1 MYVKLC
7 EGKVGPMPPVAMGCE
22 ECYKLPDVFFLCRFA
37 QYVAFLDQ
45 LSEAMKV
52 DSIAVDLGSDMRMK
66 LMLTRAE
73 QMVQQETAS
82 LMESKCQSFSLQ
94 RKVGWRCAVSSSR
107 FKMPFDGHI
116 PAAQ

>member
-1 MYVKLC
+1 M
-7 EGKVGPMPPVAMGCE
+7 
-22 ECYKLPDVFFLCRFA
+22 
-37 QYVAFLDQ
+37 AFLDQ

-52 DSIAVDLGSDMRMK
+52 DGIAVDLGSADMRMK

-94 RKVGWRCAVSSSR
+94 RKVGRRCAVSSSSC
-107 FKMPFDGHI
+107 
-116 PAAQ
+116 